1 MAAGQGFKTFTTGEV
16 LTAGDVNGY
25 LMQGVLVFA
34 SAAARDAAIT
44 SPQEGQFAYLKDTNV
59 TTYYTGSAWAN
70 LDTTGMTNP
79 MTTTGD
85 TIYSSSGST
94 PARLGIGTTGQVM
107 TVAGGLPS
115 WATLASGG
123 GYTLISEQTA
133 SGSTGIDFS
142 SIPGTYKHLVL
153 TYDGIYASATASAFD
168 LRFNSSSSANYI
180 QQYQYQETG
189 SAPSLGNAENT
200 YVGYAAFGVQHTSTT
215 PANTL
220 RGSITVYDYA
230 STSKYK
236 YYQAQYTYYSNNNAR
251 INFWSVQGYFQ
262 DLTAISSLNIVRTSG
277 SASITNLS
285 NTSIRLYGVS

>member
-1 MAAGQGFKTFTTGEV
+1 MANPTTYFGWVMPTATDLVTDLPADFNVFGQGVDTSLQDLLGGTTGQV
-16 LTAGDVNGY
+16 LKKNSNTNMDFVW
-25 LMQGVLVFA
+25 
-34 SAAARDAAIT
+34 SAD
-44 SPQEGQFAYLKDTNV
+44 D
-59 TTYYTGSAWAN
+59 
-70 LDTTGMTNP
+70 GMTNP

-94 PARLGIGTTGQVM
+94 PARLGIGSTGQIL
-107 TVAGGLPS
+107 TVASGLPT
-115 WATLASGG
+115 WATPAAGG
-123 GYTLISEQTA
+123 GVTLISEQTA

-153 TYDGIYASATASAFD
+153 TYDGIYASTTASAFD